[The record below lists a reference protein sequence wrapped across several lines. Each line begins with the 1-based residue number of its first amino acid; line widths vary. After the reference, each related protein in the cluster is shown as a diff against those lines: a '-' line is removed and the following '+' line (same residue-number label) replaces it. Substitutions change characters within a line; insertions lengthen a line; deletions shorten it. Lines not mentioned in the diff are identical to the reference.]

1 MKKNIKLVD
10 LLIFTL
16 AGLSIG
22 FIAFS
27 YFMPKQLLAILPNLS
42 TNLLNTP
49 ALNNTVLNSQVLA
62 NHNPELS
69 KIEQNIHNQINQY
82 RKSIGLNSLIWH
94 ETISEQSRI
103 HSANMANG
111 KLPLGHDQFQQRA
124 EIIGAKIAYSQV
136 AENVAFNYGYA
147 DSATQAVEG
156 WLKSPGHKK
165 NIEGKFNLAGVG
177 VVKNIKGEYY
187 FTQIFVLSR

>member
-1 MKKNIKLVD
+1 MKKSIKLVD
-10 LLIFTL
+10 LVIFTL

-27 YFMPKQLLAILPNLS
+27 YFMPKKLLRILPNLS
-42 TNLLNTP
+42 TDSLNTP
-49 ALNNTVLNSQVLA
+49 ALNNTVNSQVLA
-62 NHNPELS
+62 SQNTELS

-82 RKSIGLNSLIWH
+82 RKSIGLNPLMWD
-94 ETISEQSRI
+94 ETISQQSRI
-103 HSANMANG
+103 HSANMASG
-111 KLPLGHDQFQQRA
+111 KFPLGHDQFQQRA

-136 AENVAFNYGYA
+136 AENVAFNYGYE
-147 DSATQAVEG
+147 DPATQVVEG

-177 VVKNIKGEYY
+177 VVKNTKGEYY
-187 FTQIFVLSR
+187 FTQIFALSR